1 MKAHQMNT
9 SHYLLHPRAPLVL
22 GTGKPLDFGLGGD
35 SLTFPFPNTV
45 AGALRAA
52 HSAQQGGVPD
62 PYADIRGL
70 ALHQMALARFNW
82 LQPEVPPTL
91 LLPRPVDA
99 VYLNQKML
107 HLTPQPVPSDS
118 WTDLPAGLQVLTL
131 QGNDEDKKG
140 KPDPAPAWWSTADYS
155 QWLAKP
161 AAMVKHPIQNNL
173 DTLPDERTHV
183 VIDPR
188 GKGAVS
194 GGLFRSTGRDFGPHR
209 TPTDRP
215 PPRQDASHGYAL
227 AISTQEP
234 QSLHGSTRR
243 LGGEGRFVRF
253 EQCKPDRL
261 WTAVTPPPGLDK
273 ATRIRF
279 ILTTPA
285 VFPEKGWH
293 PDTLAYNPTTN
304 TIGGTLNITGRSIAV
319 QLLAAAINRAQS
331 YSGWQQN
338 SDSRPGPG
346 RPWRVVP
353 AGSVYWLQVQAGDAP
368 ALWEQSLCTNTHTD
382 AWQDNGWGRGL
393 VGLA

>member
-215 PPRQDASHGYAL
+215 PPAKTL
-227 AISTQEP
+227 ATATP
-234 QSLHGSTRR
+234 WQSAPKSLKA
-243 LGGEGRFVRF
+243 
-253 EQCKPDRL
+253 C
-261 WTAVTPPPGLDK
+261 TAVHAVWAAK
-273 ATRIRF
+273 AALSASSNVSPIASGQLSHHR
-279 ILTTPA
+279 PA
-285 VFPEKGWH
+285 WTKPHAF
-293 PDTLAYNPTTN
+293 
-304 TIGGTLNITGRSIAV
+304 
-319 QLLAAAINRAQS
+319 
-331 YSGWQQN
+331 
-338 SDSRPGPG
+338 
-346 RPWRVVP
+346 
-353 AGSVYWLQVQAGDAP
+353 GS
-368 ALWEQSLCTNTHTD
+368 S
-382 AWQDNGWGRGL
+382 
-393 VGLA
+393 